1 MRAGSAEARAALAP
15 GLPRKFTARAAN
27 DLEYIMIDSDLLDV
41 LLTWDQ
47 TGQYEVAELNADGL
61 EVTGDWMTTLLQTK
75 AFHRIPPANIQAIF
89 MRMQRINYRAGD
101 VVIKQ
106 GTEGDFFYV
115 VVAGKCIVTRET
127 PLNKEGI
134 KLAELGPGDS
144 FGEEALIA
152 EAKRNATVTMSTDGT
167 LMRLGKHDFQ
177 TLLNEP
183 LLQWV
188 SQDKAKEIVATGGK
202 WLDVRL
208 PSEFQ
213 NFRIDD
219 AINIP
224 LYFIRL
230 KLNALDKNIPYVV
243 CCDTGRRSSAA
254 AYILSERGFEAY
266 VLKGGLAA
274 TEAARSSRGR
284 RGFGAC
290 SGACS
295 IGHEET
301 QAVQG
306 RGIEGGVAEGFRA
319 EGPMVYPPPPTLRYR
334 PPSLLAEHLG
344 LAIAAFLVRIAF
356 RRVFASRRRT
366 SPRSGIR
373 AGGIARGLRRDRCF
387 AG

>member
-1 MRAGSAEARAALAP
+1 MTERPINLAILRTFSPLDGLKAENLTALARKTQLRELDAGRALFKEGDTEKRTFYLVAGSVELRADDKLIGTVRAGSPEARAPLAP
-15 GLPRKFTARAAN
+15 GLPRKFTARAAT
-27 DLEYIMIDSDLLDV
+27 DVEYIVIDSDLLDV

-47 TGQYEVAELNADGL
+47 TGQYEVSELGSGGESLD
-61 EVTGDWMTTLLQTK
+61 VTGDWMTTLLQTK

-89 MRMQRINYRAGD
+89 MRMQRINYRASD

-106 GTEGDFFYV
+106 GTEGDYFYV
-115 VVAGKCIVTRET
+115 VVSGKCVVTRET

-167 LMRLGKHDFQ
+167 LMRLGKNDFQ

-188 SQDKAKEIVATGGK
+188 DQQTAREIVAGGGK

-219 AINIP
+219 AVNIP

-230 KLNALDKNIPYVV
+230 KLNALDRNTQYVV
-243 CCDTGRRSSAA
+243 CCDTG
-254 AYILSERGFEAY
+254 
-266 VLKGGLAA
+266 
-274 TEAARSSRGR
+274 
-284 RGFGAC
+284 C
-290 SGACS
+290 
-295 IGHEET
+295 
-301 QAVQG
+301 
-306 RGIEGGVAEGFRA
+306 
-319 EGPMVYPPPPTLRYR
+319 
-334 PPSLLAEHLG
+334 
-344 LAIAAFLVRIAF
+344 
-356 RRVFASRRRT
+356 
-366 SPRSGIR
+366 
-373 AGGIARGLRRDRCF
+373 
-387 AG
+387 

>member
-1 MRAGSAEARAALAP
+1 MVAFTGKIIGLKAQGRKNFSMDERPVDLAILKTFSPLDGLKAENLHALARKTVVRDLDAGRLLFKEGDTDKRTYYLVNGQVELRADDRVMGVIKSGTAEARAALAP
-15 GLPRKFTARAAN
+15 GLPRKFTARAAM
-27 DLEYIMIDSDLLDV
+27 DVEYIMIDSDLLDV

-47 TGQYEVAELNADGL
+47 TGQYEVAELRGDGMD
-61 EVTGDWMTTLLQTK
+61 VTGDWMTTLLQTK

-101 VVIKQ
+101 IVIKQ

-152 EAKRNATVTMSTDGT
+152 EAKRNATVTMFSDGT
-167 LMRLGKHDFQ
+167 LMRLGKNDFQ

-188 SQDKAKEIVATGGK
+188 DQQKAREIVAGGGK

-219 AINIP
+219 AVNIP

-230 KLNALDKNIPYVV
+230 KINALDKNTQYVV

-274 TEAARSSRGR
+274 SEAARS
-284 RGFGAC
+284 
-290 SGACS
+290 
-295 IGHEET
+295 
-301 QAVQG
+301 
-306 RGIEGGVAEGFRA
+306 
-319 EGPMVYPPPPTLRYR
+319 
-334 PPSLLAEHLG
+334 
-344 LAIAAFLVRIAF
+344 
-356 RRVFASRRRT
+356 
-366 SPRSGIR
+366 RSG
-373 AGGIARGLRRDRCF
+373 
-387 AG
+387 

>member
-1 MRAGSAEARAALAP
+1 MDERSVDISILKTFSPLDGLKAENLHALARKTHILEMAGGRLLFKQGDTDKRTFYLVAGSVELRVDERLIGTVRAGSAEARSALAP
-15 GLPRKFTARAAN
+15 GLPRKFTARAAGN
-27 DLEYIMIDSDLLDV
+27 IEYIMIDSDLLDV

-47 TGQYEVAELNADGL
+47 TGQYEVAELRRDGL
-61 EVTGDWMTTLLQTK
+61 DVSGDWMTTLLQTK

-89 MRMQRINYRAGD
+89 MRMQRINFRARD

-106 GTEGDFFYV
+106 GTEGDYFYV
-115 VVAGKCIVTRET
+115 VVAGRCVVTRET

-134 KLAELGPGDS
+134 KLAELGAGDS
-144 FGEEALIA
+144 FCEEALIA
-152 EAKRNATVTMSTDGT
+152 EAKRNATVTMATDGA

-188 SQDKAKEIVATGGK
+188 DYEAAKDIVANGGK

-213 NFRIDD
+213 NFRIDE
-219 AINIP
+219 AMNIP

-230 KLNALDKNIPYVV
+230 KLNALDKNAQYVV

-274 TEAARSSRGR
+274 TEAARSRG
-284 RGFGAC
+284 
-290 SGACS
+290 
-295 IGHEET
+295 
-301 QAVQG
+301 
-306 RGIEGGVAEGFRA
+306 
-319 EGPMVYPPPPTLRYR
+319 P
-334 PPSLLAEHLG
+334 
-344 LAIAAFLVRIAF
+344 
-356 RRVFASRRRT
+356 
-366 SPRSGIR
+366 
-373 AGGIARGLRRDRCF
+373 
-387 AG
+387 

>member
-1 MRAGSAEARAALAP
+1 MFTCDSIRIENHGVVPEGAGNFSMEERPVDLAVLKTFSPLDGLKAENLHALARKTQVLELGSGRLLFKQGDTDKRTFYLVAGSVELRADDRLVATVRAGSPEARAAIAP
-15 GLPRKFTARAAN
+15 GLPRKFTARAATN
-27 DLEYIMIDSDLLDV
+27 LEYIVIDSDLLDV

-47 TGQYEVAELNADGL
+47 TGQYEVAELGSDGL
-61 EVTGDWMTTLLQTK
+61 DVSGDWMTTLLQTK

-89 MRMQRINYRAGD
+89 MRMQRINYRARD

-106 GTEGDFFYV
+106 GTEGDYFYV
-115 VVAGKCIVTRET
+115 VVVGKCVVTRET

-167 LMRLGKHDFQ
+167 LMRLGKNDFQ

-188 SQDKAKEIVATGGK
+188 EYDAAKDIVAGGGK

-219 AINIP
+219 AVNIP

-230 KLNALDKNIPYVV
+230 KLNALDKNTHYVV

-254 AYILSERGFEAY
+254 AYILSERGFEAH

-274 TEAARSSRGR
+274 TEAAR
-284 RGFGAC
+284 A
-290 SGACS
+290 
-295 IGHEET
+295 
-301 QAVQG
+301 
-306 RGIEGGVAEGFRA
+306 
-319 EGPMVYPPPPTLRYR
+319 
-334 PPSLLAEHLG
+334 
-344 LAIAAFLVRIAF
+344 
-356 RRVFASRRRT
+356 RT
-366 SPRSGIR
+366 S
-373 AGGIARGLRRDRCF
+373 
-387 AG
+387 

>member
-1 MRAGSAEARAALAP
+1 MTERPINLAILRTFSPLDGLKAENLTALARKTQLRELGAGRVLFKEGDTEKRTFYLVAGSVELRADDRLIGTVRAGSPEARAALAP
-15 GLPRKFTARAAN
+15 GLPRKFTARAAT

-47 TGQYEVAELNADGL
+47 TGQYEVSELNSDGL
-61 EVTGDWMTTLLQTK
+61 DVTGDWMTTLLQTK

-106 GTEGDFFYV
+106 GTEGDYFYV
-115 VVAGKCIVTRET
+115 VVSGKCVVTRET

-134 KLAELGPGDS
+134 KLAELGSGDS

-152 EAKRNATVTMSTDGT
+152 EAKRNATVTMSTEGT
-167 LMRLGKHDFQ
+167 LMRLGKQDFQ

-183 LLQWV
+183 MLQWV
-188 SQDKAKEIVATGGK
+188 TQDQAREIVAKGGK

-213 NFRIDD
+213 NFRIDGS
-219 AINIP
+219 INIP

-230 KLNALDKNIPYVV
+230 KLNALDKATPYII

-274 TEAARSSRGR
+274 TEAARAKPG
-284 RGFGAC
+284 
-290 SGACS
+290 
-295 IGHEET
+295 
-301 QAVQG
+301 
-306 RGIEGGVAEGFRA
+306 
-319 EGPMVYPPPPTLRYR
+319 
-334 PPSLLAEHLG
+334 
-344 LAIAAFLVRIAF
+344 
-356 RRVFASRRRT
+356 
-366 SPRSGIR
+366 
-373 AGGIARGLRRDRCF
+373 
-387 AG
+387 